1 MAEGGAFFVA
11 AAERA
16 QAVSDAVAKET
27 DDSDGGIAALLNTMD
42 TKANEERIA
51 AAAWATAAEN
61 LRVGIELRDSS
72 AAAFSVMTTVTDEQ
86 T

>member
-16 QAVSDAVAKET
+16 EAVAAAVAKET
-27 DDSDGGIAALLNTMD
+27 QDTAGGIAELLNTMD

-61 LRVGIELRDSS
+61 LRVGIALRDSS
-72 AAAFSVMTTVTDEQ
+72 AAAFSVTTTTVDPNT
-86 T
+86 